1 MPTEQGEFTRMMA
14 RVRAGD
20 AEAAA
25 ELVRRYEPQIRRIV
39 RLRMTDPRLR
49 RVLDSMDVSQSVLAN
64 FFVHAALG
72 ELDLERPEQLLT
84 LLATMTRN
92 KVRDHARRQY
102 ALRRDQGRVV
112 AGNQEALQSMPA
124 HESTPSQIIASR
136 ELLQEV
142 QQRLSEEDRWVLEQR
157 MLGREWA
164 DLAEERG
171 EQPEALRKHLSRALS
186 RAVRALGLE
195 EE

>member
-1 MPTEQGEFTRMMA
+1 MPTDQGDFGQMMA

-25 ELVRRYEPQIRRIV
+25 ELVRQYEPQIRRIV

-64 FFVHAALG
+64 FFVHAHLG
-72 ELDLERPEQLLT
+72 DLDVQRPEQLLT

-112 AGNQEALQSMPA
+112 AGNQEALQEAPA
-124 HESTPSQIIASR
+124 HGSTPSQIIASR

-142 QQRLSEEDRWVLEQR
+142 QDRLSPEDRWVLEQR
-157 MLGREWA
+157 MEGREWA
-164 DLAEERG
+164 DLARERD
-171 EQPEALRKHLSRALS
+171 EQPEALRKHFSRALS
-186 RAVRALGLE
+186 RAVRSLGLE
-195 EE
+195 QE